1 MSLSLFHHHT
11 PPPLLP
17 KTLTNPLS
25 LSLTLPPPRRLPQ
38 NPNSTPN
45 CTTTFTASPIQR
57 IADKL
62 RSLGYIDSSAT
73 DTAASQSSS
82 AGEIFLPDPRDLPAL
97 RVGHTIDPSWAGTGK
112 ETDSEDERRERGLV
126 MVAEGKLERERLSRL
141 RREGIGLK
149 RGVKVGKAGVTE
161 GVVNGIHER
170 WRGCEVVK
178 VVVEDVWGLNMKRT
192 HELLEKKTGGMVVW
206 RSGSKLVLY
215 RGADYKFPYFSL
227 DGASIANN
235 QNLEDELLE
244 YNEEDQSSVSSSGP
258 NLTRKLAQS
267 SLVHGVG
274 HPNKVRPLMPGEKQI
289 ADEADRLLD
298 GLGPRFADWWG
309 NDPLPVDADLLPV
322 VVPGYRRPFRLLP
335 YAVKP
340 GLTNDEMNTLK
351 RLGRPLPCHFAVGR
365 TKDLQGLAAAIAK
378 LWEKSELAKV
388 AVKRGVNME
397 ESKLIAEELKLLTG
411 GLLLSRDEDC
421 LVLYRG
427 KDFLPRA
434 VSIAIEERRK
444 HQMHVDEE
452 WIDDGSF
459 LSTTTNSAL
468 ETSEQGSVSNV
479 RKDKEGS
486 YINLAKIMNAN
497 IIVAGGEGIG
507 TEMLSAASLEK
518 VKAAEVLE
526 ESELANV
533 PQETEMDEKGITE
546 EERYMLKKVGLKMK
560 PFLLLGK
567 RGVFDGTVQNMHLHW
582 KYREL
587 VKLIHGGE
595 SIDEAQRTAE
605 ILEAESGGILVA
617 VEKVSKGFAIIVYRG
632 RNYSR
637 PASLKPKTLLN
648 KREAM
653 RRAIV
658 AQRHASLN
666 LDVLKPPENQEELQ
680 SDMINDK
687 DTSVGCQKASRNE
700 KQVAVS
706 STSMVDSTEAAMSS
720 SPGSLHL
727 ENRPSTV
734 YDSQKDAGLG
744 YIRQHDDS
752 ELKQQAGE
760 LTITRH
766 GLQDFGSDP
775 AVPSLVN
782 LTQENMEQR
791 GFRSETETM
800 EMVGESAKRKLNPS
814 PNTDVVDVNNDVR
827 PRAAPLTNKERLLL
841 RKEALLMKKRP
852 LLAVDGKNMITGVAK
867 AIKAHFKK
875 YPFAIVNV
883 KGRVKGSSVRE
894 LALKLEEATGAV
906 LVSQELCN
914 VILYRGWGAGL
925 GAGITDSTKDIADER
940 NGGSSIPVSPELIA
954 AIKLECGLVKDIE
967 KATLK
972 TFQEISIGQDKAD

>member
-11 PPPLLP
+11 PPPFPLP
-17 KTLTNPLS
+17 KTLTH
-25 LSLTLPPPRRLPQ
+25 SLTLPPPRRLPP

-45 CTTTFTASPIQR
+45 STTTITVSPIQR

-62 RSLGYIDSSAT
+62 RSLGYLDSSAT

-112 ETDSEDERRERGLV
+112 GTGSDDERGERGVV
-126 MVAEGKLERERLSRL
+126 MVAEGKLEREELRRL

-192 HELLEKKTGGMVVW
+192 HELLEKKTGGMAVW
-206 RSGSKLVLY
+206 RSGSKIVLY

-227 DGASIANN
+227 DEASMGNN

-289 ADEADRLLD
+289 ADEADHLLD

-335 YAVKP
+335 YGVKP

-459 LSTTTNSAL
+459 LSTTANSAL
-468 ETSEQGSVSNV
+468 ETSEQGSVSNF
-479 RKDKEGS
+479 RKDKEKGS
-486 YINLAKIMNAN
+486 YINLAKNMNPN
-497 IIVAGGEGIG
+497 IIVAAGEGIG
-507 TEMLSAASLEK
+507 AERLSAASLEK

-526 ESELANV
+526 ESERAKV
-533 PQETEMDEKGITE
+533 RQETETDEKGITE

-653 RRAIV
+653 RRSIV

-666 LDVLKPPENQEELQ
+666 LDVLKPSENQEELQ
-680 SDMINDK
+680 SDVITDK
-687 DTSVGCQKASRNE
+687 DTSDSCQKASRNE

-720 SPGSLHL
+720 SPDSLHL
-727 ENRPSTV
+727 ENRPGTV

-752 ELKQQAGE
+752 EAGE
-760 LTITRH
+760 FTITRH
-766 GLQDFGSDP
+766 GSQGFGSEP

-800 EMVGESAKRKLNPS
+800 EMAGESAKRKLNPL
-814 PNTDVVDVNNDVR
+814 PNTDVDDGNNDVR
-827 PRAAPLTNKERLLL
+827 PRAVPLTNKERLLL
-841 RKEALLMKKRP
+841 RKEALQMKKRP

-894 LALKLEEATGAV
+894 VALKLEEATGAV

-940 NGGSSIPVSPELIA
+940 NSRSSIPVSPELIA
-954 AIKLECGLVKDIE
+954 AMKLECGLVNDIE
-967 KATLK
+967 EATLK
-972 TFQEISIGQDKAD
+972 TFQKISIGQDKAD